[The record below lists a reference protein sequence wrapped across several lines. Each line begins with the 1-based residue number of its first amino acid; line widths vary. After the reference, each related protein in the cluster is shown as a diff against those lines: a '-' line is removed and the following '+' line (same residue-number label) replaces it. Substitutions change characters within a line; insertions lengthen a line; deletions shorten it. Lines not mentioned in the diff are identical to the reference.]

1 MSKCADVISVPDGGK
16 DHRERVSQKAHRG
29 LAELSH
35 SDSSVLLVP
44 PRAALGLLC
53 YVLIDYS
60 VRLLV
65 PSYVQILIALPNYA
79 LCFILPL
86 TLPHSRLNEVANLGQ
101 LESENV

>member
-1 MSKCADVISVPDGGK
+1 MRRWCLGFNDGGTN
-16 DHRERVSQKAHRG
+16 HRERVSQKAHRG

-65 PSYVQILIALPNYA
+65 PSYVQIKSFTHSSPELRSMLYTSIDTP
-79 LCFILPL
+79 PL
-86 TLPHSRLNEVANLGQ
+86 KAERGS
-101 LESENV
+101 

>member
-1 MSKCADVISVPDGGK
+1 MRRWDLGFNDGGTN
-16 DHRERVSQKAHRG
+16 HRERVSQKAHRG

-65 PSYVQILIALPNYA
+65 PSYVQVLIALPNYA